1 MKFLRDPI
9 LAAAIAAIGG
19 HALALGVFNCGSSG
33 ADGALTYPASGS
45 PVTYTFDPADAASP
59 AFGKDADGD
68 GIYHF
73 TTITIPTNVTVKVRA
88 PEVGWQPINWLCT
101 GDVTI
106 NGVLDL
112 DGENGHP
119 AESTTYHSFSVPG
132 PGGYPGG
139 IGTSQHQAGTNGFGP
154 GGGVLNSGSGTHS
167 SYGNVYLQPL
177 TGGSGA
183 AGGQFNPQ
191 AGGGAGG
198 GAILL
203 ASNSSITIN
212 GAGSTVRA
220 RGASP
225 GTGNGGGYGAGGS
238 IRLVAPTITGNG
250 AVNVSSF
257 SGSITNYGRI
267 RLESYTDALT
277 GTITA
282 REVRRVTLL
291 QQTYVAPV
299 SGSYPKV
306 RVTHVDG
313 VAVAT
318 SPDGSFTTPDVTIN
332 DGGTVT
338 LNIAAS
344 NVPLGT
350 IVTVYLLSENNMTQ
364 SVTSTAL
371 AGSLA
376 SSTATATAT
385 LPQGYTRGFPYAT
398 WP

>member
-1 MKFLRDPI
+1 MKFLRAPI

-45 PVTYTFDPADAASP
+45 PVTYTFDPADPASP

-73 TTITIPTNVTVKVRA
+73 TTVTIPANVTVKVRA

-101 GDVTI
+101 GDVNI
-106 NGVLDL
+106 AGVLDL

-119 AESTTYHSFSVPG
+119 AEATVYHSFAVPG

-139 IGTSQHQAGTNGFGP
+139 IGTSQHQTSTAGFGP
-154 GGGVLNSGSGTHS
+154 GGGNSNSGSGTHS

-177 TGGSGA
+177 TGGSGGGGG
-183 AGGQFNPQ
+183 AGSPNS
-191 AGGGAGG
+191 GGGAGG

-203 ASNSSITIN
+203 ASNTSVTIN
-212 GAGSTVRA
+212 GTGSGVRA
-220 RGASP
+220 RGGSNGAF
-225 GTGNGGGYGAGGS
+225 GGGHGAGGS
-238 IRLVAPTITGNG
+238 IRIVAPTITGNG
-250 AVNVSSF
+250 GVSTS
-257 SGSITNYGRI
+257 SPTSNPVNYGRI
-267 RLESYTDALT
+267 RFESYTDT
-277 GTITA
+277 HSGTITA

-291 QQTYVAPV
+291 QSTYVAPV

-350 IVTVYLLSENNMTQ
+350 IVTVYLLSENNLTQ
-364 SVTSTAL
+364 TVTSTAL